1 MPNDSL
7 LEKLPLFDIIILM
20 TLQPNKVDF
29 NFYFPLHHFC
39 ILKGNQFFFFLSY
52 QILFLATI
60 FLTIPLPEVRPLI
73 LEEIDEVSELESS
86 GELNGENK
94 TICLSFLDNKS
105 SK

>member
-1 MPNDSL
+1 ML
-7 LEKLPLFDIIILM
+7 IL
-20 TLQPNKVDF
+20 TFIFPYTIFVSWREI
-29 NFYFPLHHFC
+29 NFIY
-39 ILKGNQFFFFLSY
+39 FFLSY

-73 LEEIDEVSELESS
+73 LEEIDEVSEVESS

>member
-1 MPNDSL
+1 ML
-7 LEKLPLFDIIILM
+7 IL
-20 TLQPNKVDF
+20 TFIFPYTIFVSWREI
-29 NFYFPLHHFC
+29 NFIY
-39 ILKGNQFFFFLSY
+39 FFLSY